1 MEAGAGLERAGE
13 KFPATYDEE
22 RLENA
27 KHLLKTTADE
37 AAVDRA
43 TTATASGASLLTA

>member
-13 KFPATYDEE
+13 KFLATYDEE

-43 TTATASGASLLTA
+43 TTATASGASLPTA